1 MKFTALT
8 TETITALKAIVDLSS
23 DKLDQLNKMIDEV
36 YAHRVELSSSDYC
49 GFDVCIDEVVFERV
63 SNETGDTLKSYSV
76 KFDAEEMTIEDD
88 YEWNTDYDG
97 GYGVYRALPKAL
109 RQHIEL
115 IVWLSAQIDAEQER
129 LSDEQSQELITDASE
144 DTFCHE
150 PEELNYASKVD
161 EASDSFAE
169 VKLIKHARNVYY
181 VEVVYYKEGAV
192 TSKDTDA
199 FNDYWNAVDRFHEY
213 AQVIGAE
220 SQEWLF

>member
-8 TETITALKAIVDLSS
+8 DKEITALKSLVDLSA
-23 DKLDQLNKMIDEV
+23 DKLDLLNKMIDGS
-36 YAHRVELSSSDYC
+36 YAYHVELSASDYC

-63 SNETGDTLKSYSV
+63 SNETGDTLKSYSI
-76 KFDAEEMTIEDD
+76 KFDAEELTIEDD

-109 RQHIEL
+109 RKHIET
-115 IVWLSAQIDAEQER
+115 IVWLSAQIDAEQEH
-129 LSDEQSQELITDASE
+129 SDEETEEQSQELHVEADE
-144 DTFCHE
+144 CYK

-199 FNDYWNAVDRFHEY
+199 FNGYWDAVDRFHEY

-220 SQEWLF
+220 SQEWMF